1 MKFMTI
7 AVLLFAFMSAVLAQT
22 FRVDLTARMMAG
34 QGGHGKG
41 KAVWRIRDQGT
52 EHQAQLQVEGERL
65 LPNSPYLII
74 IGTNPAI
81 NVTTN
86 GLGRFTYAQAFTTL
100 DRPDIVNGTNVAVV
114 RTTGTPVM
122 GGTFLP

>member
-1 MKFMTI
+1 MTI
-7 AVLLFAFMSAVLAQT
+7 AVLLFAFMAAVLAQT
-22 FRVDLTARMMAG
+22 FLVDLIARMTAG

-41 KAVWRIRDQGT
+41 KAVWRVRDQGT

-65 LPNSPYLII
+65 LPNSPYLIV

-86 GLGRFTYAQAFTTL
+86 ALGRFAYAQTFSTL
-100 DRPDIVNGTNVAVV
+100 DRPVIVNGTSVAVV

-122 GGTFLP
+122 GGSFLP